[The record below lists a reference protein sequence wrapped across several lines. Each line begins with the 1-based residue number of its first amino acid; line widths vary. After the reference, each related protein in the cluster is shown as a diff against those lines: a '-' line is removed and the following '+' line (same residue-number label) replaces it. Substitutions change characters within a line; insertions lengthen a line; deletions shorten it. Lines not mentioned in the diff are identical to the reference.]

1 MKPAY
6 VDTNVL
12 LRFIT
17 GAPKTQAQEAKQLFA
32 AAERGEVTLLLD
44 PITVAEA
51 VWVLTSFYKFG
62 KPQVKDVLIPLLA
75 NPGIWMHDKHGVLV
89 ALTLYAELN
98 VDFVDALLSVHMQRV
113 GVSRIVSYDEH
124 FDRLPGVRRVSPVE
138 ALTEG

>member
-1 MKPAY
+1 MRHAY
-6 VDTNVL
+6 LDANII
-12 LRFIT
+12 LRYLT
-17 GAPKTQAQEAKQLFA
+17 DEPWEMAREAEALFA
-32 AAERGEVTLLLD
+32 AAERGQVQLLVDEITIAEV
-44 PITVAEA
+44 
-51 VWVLTSFYKFG
+51 VWVLASFYKLPRTAIQEG
-62 KPQVKDVLIPLLA
+62 LISFLA